1 MGARTREGAVVGG
14 SQDTGQARGEATP
27 PDSEQEL
34 LSWSCLCA
42 SAPPSI
48 TPEISSGSPPQ
59 EACLP
64 SSWVGTEQQPGS
76 PIL

>member
-1 MGARTREGAVVGG
+1 MGG

-48 TPEISSGSPPQ
+48 TPEMSSGSPPQ

-64 SSWVGTEQQPGS
+64 GRLLTTLHRTPVLSHSGPAS
-76 PIL
+76 P